1 MNDRTN
7 NHADGSARTD
17 AARKRARSPE
27 KTVALRKYL
36 EFTRENAEGGDGEA
50 MHRFGRWYQFGLHGL
65 PQDAAQARAWY
76 ERSAA
81 VRYPEGIAAFGECLL
96 LGDGG
101 PKEIVRGMVNVTEAA
116 HLRSELGA
124 YLLGWAFFN
133 GHFRYGLRRDPARA
147 RSWLKR
153 VVGGRW
159 KFKSKSLS
167 DAEKANAARWLRELS
182 TRAYQEQVKQEANRP
197 LPSLLL

>member
-1 MNDRTN
+1 MGVITKKHR
-7 NHADGSARTD
+7 DGTART
-17 AARKRARSPE
+17 AAAQKRAR
-27 KTVALRKYL
+27 VRKSL
-36 EFTRENAEGGDGEA
+36 EFIREKAEGGDGNA
-50 MHRFGRWYQFGLHGL
+50 MHFIGTCYQFGATGFAI
-65 PQDAAQARAWY
+65 DKAQARAWY

-81 VRYPEGIAAFGECLL
+81 VRYPEGIAAFGQCLL
-96 LGDGG
+96 LGVGG

-159 KFKSKSLS
+159 KFKTKSLS
-167 DAEKANAARWLRELS
+167 EFEKANAARWLRELS
-182 TRAYQEQVKQEANRP
+182 TRAYQEQTKQEANRP

>member
-1 MNDRTN
+1 MGVITKKHR
-7 NHADGSARTD
+7 DGTART
-17 AARKRARSPE
+17 AAAQKRAR
-27 KTVALRKYL
+27 VRKSL
-36 EFTRENAEGGDGEA
+36 EFIREKAEEGDGNA
-50 MHRFGRWYQFGLHGL
+50 MHFIGTCYQFGTNGL
-65 PQDAAQARAWY
+65 AVEKAQARAWY

-81 VRYPEGIAAFGECLL
+81 AGYPEGIAAFGQCLL
-96 LGDGG
+96 IGVGG
-101 PKEIVRGMVNVTEAA
+101 PKEVVRVMVNVTEAA

-159 KFKSKSLS
+159 KFKTKSLS
-167 DAEKANAARWLRELS
+167 EFEKANAARWLRELS
-182 TRAYQEQVKQEANRP
+182 TRAYQEQTKQEANRP